1 MKIIDTYLI
10 KEFLYTFI
18 GVLFICAI
26 ILLVYMIIESYDE
39 ILENKPGFYYTFSY
53 FANSLP
59 FKLIEVV
66 PLAVVISV
74 LFTVGTLA
82 KNKEILALSFSGMS
96 TVRIAMPLF
105 CAGAVISI
113 LTIYFN
119 EAVVPGCEERA
130 GYIEQAFIRG
140 KGEKIIT
147 KTKDIFVKGSGQR
160 FYMMR
165 DFDSR
170 HNIMSQ
176 PTILDLNT
184 TGSALVQRIDAD
196 RAELV
201 SGEGSERSW
210 RFFGA
215 IKWVYGEDG
224 RLKTMQRF
232 QKPIEIPMEEG
243 LEKFLSNP
251 KRPEE
256 MNFLELRDYI
266 RILERRGESVSYYKT
281 DLYLKLAFPFA
292 SLIIMVIGFACAVKA
307 QTSNI
312 VMGFGLGILFTIGY
326 YALTA
331 FCQAMGHNL
340 VLAPLIAGLAP
351 NMVFLL
357 IGGYLLYKSA

>member
-1 MKIIDTYLI
+1 MKIVDTYLI
-10 KEFLYTFI
+10 REFLYTLI

-26 ILLVYMIIESYDE
+26 ILLVYNIIESYDE
-39 ILENKPGFYYTFSY
+39 ILQNKPGFYYTFSY

-59 FKLIEVV
+59 FRLIEVL
-66 PLAVVISV
+66 PLAVAISI
-74 LFTVGTLA
+74 LFTVGTFA
-82 KNKEILALSFSGMS
+82 KNNEILALSFSGLS
-96 TVRIAMPLF
+96 TVRIATPLL
-105 CAGAVISI
+105 CAGAVISL

-119 EAVVPGCEERA
+119 EAVVPRCEERA
-130 GYIEQAFIRG
+130 RYIEQAYIKG

-165 DFDSR
+165 GFDSR

-184 TGSALVQRIDAD
+184 TGSALVHRIDAD
-196 RAELV
+196 RGELA
-201 SGEGSERSW
+201 SGEGSKRLW
-210 RFFGA
+210 LFFNA
-215 IKWVYGEDG
+215 TEWVYDARG
-224 RLKTMQRF
+224 RVKAMHKFEQ
-232 QKPIEIPMEEG
+232 PIEIPMEEG

-256 MNFLELRDYI
+256 MNFEELYNYVW
-266 RILERRGESVSYYKT
+266 ILERRGESVNYYKT
-281 DLYLKLAFPFA
+281 DLYLKIAFPFA
-292 SLIIMVIGFACAVKA
+292 SLIIMVVGFACAVKA

-312 VMGFGLGILFTIGY
+312 VMGFGLGVLFTIGY

-331 FCQAMGHNL
+331 FCQAMGHNQ
-340 VLAPLIAGLAP
+340 VFTPFIAGWAP

>member
-105 CAGAVISI
+105 CAGAMISI

-224 RLKTMQRF
+224 RLKTM
-232 QKPIEIPMEEG
+232 
-243 LEKFLSNP
+243 
-251 KRPEE
+251 
-256 MNFLELRDYI
+256 
-266 RILERRGESVSYYKT
+266 
-281 DLYLKLAFPFA
+281 
-292 SLIIMVIGFACAVKA
+292 
-307 QTSNI
+307 
-312 VMGFGLGILFTIGY
+312 
-326 YALTA
+326 
-331 FCQAMGHNL
+331 
-340 VLAPLIAGLAP
+340 
-351 NMVFLL
+351 
-357 IGGYLLYKSA
+357 